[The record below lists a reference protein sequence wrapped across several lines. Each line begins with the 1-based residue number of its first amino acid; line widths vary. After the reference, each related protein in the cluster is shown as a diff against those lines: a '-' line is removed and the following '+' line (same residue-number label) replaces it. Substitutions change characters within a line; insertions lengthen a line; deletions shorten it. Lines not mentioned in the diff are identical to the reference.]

1 MWLVTLLTD
10 ALSPVLDF
18 LLEQPYGTQYANQT
32 EEYKRWKSGELL
44 KDESS
49 TQVRMDW
56 ELSDEAFKEVDSN
69 VKQLMINQIKFDLE
83 DLIENGDRHNAADA
97 LLKAIDGSKKRGQE
111 PVEIQILGAILYK
124 EVKKKQYRDTTGIS
138 HEYTLFLRPYIRW
151 E

>member
-10 ALSPVLDF
+10 ALSPVLDL
-18 LLEQPYGTQYANQT
+18 LLEQPYGTHYTNAT
-32 EEYKRWKSGELL
+32 DARKRWYAGELTEN
-44 KDESS
+44 ESS
-49 TQVRMDW
+49 TQLRLDW
-56 ELSDEAFKEVDSN
+56 ELSDEAFKDAGDGIKEIML
-69 VKQLMINQIKFDLE
+69 KQIQFDLE
-83 DLIENGDRHNAADA
+83 DLIENGDSGNSADA